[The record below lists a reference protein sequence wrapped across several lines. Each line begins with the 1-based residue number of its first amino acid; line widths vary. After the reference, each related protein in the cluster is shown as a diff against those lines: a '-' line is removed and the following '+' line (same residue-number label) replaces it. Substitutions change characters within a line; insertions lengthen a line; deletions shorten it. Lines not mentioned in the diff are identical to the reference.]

1 MINIVCKQFQ
11 APLEKKDSEETN
23 VIDLTCECEENNEKG
38 LEDGCDFVRACLEVW
53 ILMYYAFE
61 LIYI

>member
-23 VIDLTCECEENNEKG
+23 VIDLTCECEEDNLKA
-38 LEDGCDFVRACLEVW
+38 DFVKVCLEGW
-53 ILMYYAFE
+53 IFNALC
-61 LIYI
+61 LSIDYI